1 MKCRH
6 GTSGTDHWRR
16 LDESSPKDI
25 WFGVDCIPS
34 AYVILEIPDDT
45 LITDDVIFQ
54 CATLCKKI
62 SKEKHLDF
70 SRIMYCPIEN
80 LKKGKTMGS
89 VKFIK
94 PAFNIMVY
102 Q

>member
-6 GTSGTDHWRR
+6 GTSVTEHWRR

-34 AYVILEIPDDT
+34 AYVILEISDDT

-70 SRIMYCPIEN
+70 SRIMYCTIKN
-80 LKKGKTMGS
+80 IKKGKTIGS
-89 VKFIK
+89 VQFIK